1 MAEILHYYL
10 FKSRNKD
17 NKDIPNFHERTKM
30 FYVDYDP
37 RILSAM
43 DPRITEVDKAYA
55 KFVSEGVPGE
65 LTRLYEAVNFR
76 NPEKIRNHLISKL
89 ALDQISII
97 KNIQRV
103 MDHVSMQEDCRA
115 TSKWLFDFDCTD
127 VTCLRDFVE
136 TCKENAHTGEFTA
149 DLITEIQETPH
160 GYAIISKEPFDTR
173 VPMTKMSKAFIDVT
187 LMRDNLVF
195 RDMRETGKPWIS
207 IIDTIS
213 HKPDIN
219 GEFNWEY
226 IAKRRESLDYK
237 IESLDCNVDE
247 EIDR

>member
-1 MAEILHYYL
+1 MADILHYYL

-30 FYVDYDP
+30 FYMDYDP
-37 RILSAM
+37 RTLSVM
-43 DPRITEVDKAYA
+43 DPRIVEVDEAYA

-76 NPEKIRNHLISKL
+76 DPEKIRNHLISKL
-89 ALDQISII
+89 ALNQVNI
-97 KNIQRV
+97 KNIQRA
-103 MDHVSMQEDCRA
+103 MDQVSMQEDCRA

-127 VTCLRDFVE
+127 IAHLRDFVE

-160 GYAIISKEPFDTR
+160 GYAVISKEPFDTR
-173 VPMTKMSKAFIDVT
+173 VPMTKMSEALIDVT

-195 RDMRETGKPWIS
+195 RDMREASEPWIS
-207 IIDTIS
+207 AMSTSS
-213 HKPDIN
+213 HKPNIN
-219 GEFNWEY
+219 GEFDWEY
-226 IAKRRESLDYK
+226 IAKKRK
-237 IESLDCNVDE
+237 ILDCEIENLGCNIDE